1 MYNESLGKFQME
13 EGHLTK
19 LSVPK
24 DKLYLYMTDLPKRME
39 QVEKVINDN
48 KEVLDKN
55 AKLRAMLDKYFDNIK
70 KMNEHVNYFKNENQ
84 EENQMLL

>member
-1 MYNESLGKFQME
+1 
-13 EGHLTK
+13 
-19 LSVPK
+19 
-24 DKLYLYMTDLPKRME
+24 MTDLPKRME

-84 EENQMLL
+84 EENQMSL

>member
-1 MYNESLGKFQME
+1 
-13 EGHLTK
+13 
-19 LSVPK
+19 
-24 DKLYLYMTDLPKRME
+24 MTNWPKRIE

-84 EENQMLL
+84 EENQMSL